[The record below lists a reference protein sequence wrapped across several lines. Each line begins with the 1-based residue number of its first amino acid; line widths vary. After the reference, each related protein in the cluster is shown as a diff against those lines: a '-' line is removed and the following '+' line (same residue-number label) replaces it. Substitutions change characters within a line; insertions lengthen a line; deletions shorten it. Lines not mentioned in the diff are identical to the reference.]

1 MNTNR
6 RGLLLSGR
14 RSCQAAT
21 LTLGALA
28 LGGVCAPAALAMQG
42 TTDAAV
48 PAVPADAS
56 APRVLTGSPV
66 LGLGSPDD
74 RVQFGVGKAQLAI
87 RADGS
92 NLPADVDPDE
102 LDLSGA
108 TIRFTYETVNGG
120 PPDEFFGE
128 DVPASEVCTTD
139 VDGVCVFPVPEG
151 EDPDDADYSQ
161 VGLFPRSTFTIEQL
175 TAPTSGQLLLP
186 ENGDEVVY
194 GETDGQGL
202 PSATGV
208 DPFDPSSQ
216 DQVADGIDPT
226 VEAPLNV
233 APEVEE
239 APDGPF
245 TESSVTFQDPGAYRT
260 IAVATSTPAGAPVAG
275 ATYTLCTVPDAPCT
289 DPAQLVSATTDAQG
303 RLVFPGLYLPGT
315 YTITQTTTASGLQFS
330 GTPVSFTVTAAQ
342 SVADTQAAL
351 VLPVVNGAPAAPAP
365 TGPTLTP
372 VVTPVATAG
381 PQLARTG
388 TDTVPMALA
397 GAGLLAVGAG
407 AVAAG
412 RRRSRA
418 N

>member
-14 RSCQAAT
+14 RSCQAAA

-48 PAVPADAS
+48 PATPADAS
-56 APRVLTGSPV
+56 APRILTGSPV

-74 RVQFGVGKAQLAI
+74 RVQFGNGKQQEAQLAI
-87 RADGS
+87 APDGTNTPQGADI
-92 NLPADVDPDE
+92 
-102 LDLSGA
+102 DLSGA
-108 TIRFTYETVNGG
+108 VLRFTYTSALGNDLQGEAEDGVSYPSET
-120 PPDEFFGE
+120 
-128 DVPASEVCTTD
+128 CTTD
-139 VDGVCVFPVPEG
+139 AAGDCDFTEDGTIEIPVQNG
-151 EDPDDADYSQ
+151 GVA
-161 VGLFPRSTFTIEQL
+161 LFPQATFTIEQL
-175 TAPTSGQLLLP
+175 SAPASGQLLLP
-186 ENGDEVVY
+186 EGDDAIVY
-194 GETDGQGL
+194 GETGGDL
-202 PSATGV
+202 SAIPVPDDDPALSAYEEGV
-208 DPFDPSSQ
+208 DQ
-216 DQVADGIDPT
+216 
-226 VEAPLNV
+226 
-233 APEVEE
+233 VEE
-239 APDGPF
+239 ATVTDSPLNAAPVVDDGVDDE
-245 TESSVTFQDPGAYRT
+245 TSSVTFQDPGAYRT
-260 IAVATSTPAGAPVAG
+260 IAVTTSTPAGAPVAG

>member
-1 MNTNR
+1 VNTNR

-14 RSCQAAT
+14 RSCQAAA

-66 LGLGSPDD
+66 LGLGSPED
-74 RVQFGVGKAQLAI
+74 RVQFGTGKVQLAV
-87 RADGS
+87 APDGT
-92 NLPADVDPDE
+92 NVPADEVV
-102 LDLSGA
+102 DLSGA
-108 TIRFTYETVNGG
+108 TIQFTYETALGS
-120 PPDEFFGE
+120 PADEFLE
-128 DVPASEVCTTD
+128 LVDATAVMTCTTD
-139 VDGVCVFPVPEG
+139 ETGACDFADNGGATQDGY
-151 EDPDDADYSQ
+151 AT
-161 VGLFPRSTFTIEQL
+161 LFPDSTFTIEQL
-175 TAPTSGQLLLP
+175 SPPTSGQLLLP
-186 ENGDEVVY
+186 EGEDAVLY
-194 GETDGQGL
+194 GETDGGGL
-202 PSATGV
+202 PPATVNGSL
-208 DPFDPSSQ
+208 DPAAVEQAIAQAVEDAAA
-216 DQVADGIDPT
+216 ADTGT
-226 VEAPLNV
+226 VNL
-233 APEVEE
+233 APEV
-239 APDGPF
+239 D
-245 TESSVTFQDPGAYRT
+245 TEDPEDSSVTFQDPGAYRT
-260 IAVATSTPAGAPVAG
+260 IAVTTSTPAGAPVAG

-303 RLVFPGLYLPGT
+303 RLVFPGLYLPGS
-315 YTITQTTTASGLQFS
+315 YTITQTSTASGLQFS

-397 GAGLLAVGAG
+397 GAGLLAVGGG